1 MSVTLHKLPVY
12 RVVGLS
18 WLHVIRHKFDFLR
31 LGGLWFLIPIGM
43 AALSPLVGGN
53 DNPWYRGIETGIA
66 YLAGLIVARAWI
78 RHVLLH
84 ERTGGPARLNAGA
97 IRYLLWN
104 PALIVLAAVPAA
116 PAIGYAVFGNEP
128 TYVGLAK
135 FVAILIA
142 VPFVVRLALVFAPV
156 AIEHAG
162 SKLEA
167 GWQAGR
173 GSWLRLLAAFILV
186 AISGYV
192 VTLILVIPIGTI
204 IMAAD
209 PSAALPDHPS
219 MKVVDHLLTL
229 LFVGLTSGLIAWS
242 WKALTEGEAALPTA

>member
-1 MSVTLHKLPVY
+1 MHKLPVY

-18 WLHVIRHKFDFLR
+18 WRHIIRHKFDFLR
-31 LGGLWFLIPIGM
+31 LGGLWFMIPIGM
-43 AALSPLVGGN
+43 AVLAPVVGGAA
-53 DNPWYRGIETGIA
+53 NPWYRGIETGIA

-84 ERTGGPARLNAGA
+84 ERSRGPAKLNASA
-97 IRYLLWN
+97 LRYLLWN

-116 PAIGYAVFGNEP
+116 PAIAYAAFGSDA
-128 TYVGLAK
+128 TYVGMAK
-135 FVAILIA
+135 IVAILIA

-156 AIEHAG
+156 AIEHDG

-173 GSWLRLLAAFILV
+173 GSWLRLLAAFVLIAV
-186 AISGYV
+186 SGYV
-192 VTLILVIPIGTI
+192 VTLLLVIPLGSI

-209 PSAALPDHPS
+209 PGAALPDHPS
-219 MKVVDHLLTL
+219 FKVVDHLLTL

-242 WKALTEGEAALPTA
+242 WKALTEGDQALPTA